1 MYEFKDIDRPMQ
13 EAVQIEK
20 IRLNNRKW
28 DLFKRQFEEQVLKQG
43 YYERLKLKVWKL
55 KFENHKLL
63 ISCSN

>member
-43 YYERLKLKVWKL
+43 YYERLKLKV
-55 KFENHKLL
+55 
-63 ISCSN
+63 